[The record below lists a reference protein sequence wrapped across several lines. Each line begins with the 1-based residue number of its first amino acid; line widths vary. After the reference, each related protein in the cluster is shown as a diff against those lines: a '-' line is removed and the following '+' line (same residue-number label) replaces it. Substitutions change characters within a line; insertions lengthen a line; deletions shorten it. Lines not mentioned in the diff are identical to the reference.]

1 MSKSELLNNDLQY
14 LTEHAGNIAHL
25 YSSTLGTEQS
35 SYDEIRVTLH
45 LENGE
50 RRNYTFS
57 TKDLKEIDN
66 LYPSVEHSNL
76 FIKTVIT
83 DHW

>member
-1 MSKSELLNNDLQY
+1 MSKSELLNNDLQH

-25 YSSTLGTEQS
+25 YSSNLGREQS

-50 RRNYTFS
+50 NRNYTFS
-57 TKDLKEIDN
+57 TRHLKEIDN